1 MLKGPLDYKTEK
13 KHKIPGSYTF
23 KTEKGQFMNE
33 VSYLSQQSPAANT
46 YNPQPELRSEMKRSP
61 KAHLN
66 RCASER
72 PILMPFKKNDSPS
85 PLSYS
90 VERSWKR
97 LSHVEEIGKPFT
109 ISKEKASNYL
119 DVLTKQKAF
128 IPGVAK
134 YDLSD
139 KRMSMISKGYI
150 PHYKRGR

>member
-1 MLKGPLDYKTEK
+1 
-13 KHKIPGSYTF
+13 
-23 KTEKGQFMNE
+23 MNE
-33 VSYLSQQSPAANT
+33 ISYLSQQSPGPLAYKPNV
-46 YNPQPELRSEMKRSP
+46 ELRSEMKRSP

-72 PILMPFKKNDSPS
+72 PILVPFKKTDGPS

-97 LSHVEEIGKPFT
+97 LSQIEEIGKPFT
-109 ISKEKASNYL
+109 ISKEKCANYL
-119 DVLTKQKAF
+119 EVITKQKAF